1 MTTKHRLLR
10 EVDGDLLRDGHV
22 CEEHELRISEAISPE
37 RGNLYESKTP
47 LQPSR

>member
-1 MTTKHRLLR
+1 MTTKHCLLR

-22 CEEHELRISEAISPE
+22 CEEHELRIREAISAK
-37 RGNLYESKTP
+37 RGSLYGSNTP